1 MNQVMSKRR
10 VISDS
15 PARRVIRINS
25 PSQSARSSACVIR
38 TGRAVC
44 GDCTRTLPSPALAMT
59 MKPPSRSA
67 AMAGKGVFASRDQS
81 LRQARALRPRSL
93 AHRSISG
100 APIFVVPSR
109 CLICSRSAATPWKCR
124 SVTRDSS
131 PGSAGV
137 ALFDSV
143 LTYGLRGSM
152 SPQACGCARTGCWI
166 AAASAIG
173 AAPWPTPAVTKVD
186 AMDWPSKAAAAPAGG
201 APTGDWMTTP
211 LPVSLVEDV
220 LTRTADQDVVA
231 GIAMQDVVAGAA
243 DHDVVT
249 VAAIDDELHAGQT
262 GRHDHVIAAET
273 VDDEVVI
280 AVEVRDRHRLRQTRH
295 SHHAVVGGDA

>member
-1 MNQVMSKRR
+1 MISTSSVLRPRCTRTLSITTWKNSGETKANICRKNEATSTSPSKCRYLWIAPMNQVMSKRR

-25 PSQSARSSACVIR
+25 PSQSASSSACVIR

-44 GDCTRTLPSPALAMT
+44 GYCTRTLPSPALAMT

-67 AMAGKGVFASRDQS
+67 AIAGSGVFASRDQS

-124 SVTRDSS
+124 TVTRDSS
-131 PGSAGV
+131 PESAGV

-173 AAPWPTPAVTKVD
+173 AAPWPSPAVTKVD
-186 AMDWPSKAAAAPAGG
+186 AMDWPSKAAADG
-201 APTGDWMTTP
+201 APTGDWITTP
-211 LPVSLVEDV
+211 LPVPWS
-220 LTRTADQDVVA
+220 RT
-231 GIAMQDVVAGAA
+231 
-243 DHDVVT
+243 
-249 VAAIDDELHAGQT
+249 
-262 GRHDHVIAAET
+262 
-273 VDDEVVI
+273 
-280 AVEVRDRHRLRQTRH
+280 
-295 SHHAVVGGDA
+295 S